1 MELKI
6 AICDDEAGQREYL
19 RDVVTAWAKKN
30 RHGADVREY
39 EGAKSFLFDYGEE
52 KDFDIL
58 LLDVEMGTLSGI
70 DLAKAVRKENSTV
83 QIVFIT
89 GYYEYFSDGFDVSAL
104 HYLIKPVDERKLYPV
119 LDRAVSKLSYRERSV
134 LLSTADADI
143 RVPLADILYVESENV
158 YVVVHTVDGSYR
170 SRIPLSKFITQLD
183 DTFYQVHRSFV
194 VGLKYVK
201 KVSRSE
207 VTMLNGD
214 VLPIRRGSYDE
225 VHAALIRHL

>member
-1 MELKI
+1 LGVKEFPN
-6 AICDDEAGQREYL
+6 AE
-19 RDVVTAWAKKN
+19 
-30 RHGADVREY
+30 
-39 EGAKSFLFDYGEE
+39 SFLFRYETE

-58 LLDVEMGTLSGI
+58 LLDVEMEKLSGI
-70 DLAKAVRKENSTV
+70 DLAKEVRKDNKAV

-119 LDRAVSKLSYRERSV
+119 LDRAVSNLGYRERSV
-134 LLSTADADI
+134 LLSTAEADI

-158 YVVVHTVDGSYR
+158 YVVVHTVSGIYR
-170 SRIPLSKFITQLD
+170 SRIPLSKFISQLD

-214 VLPIRRGSYDE
+214 VVPIRRGSYDE